1 MLEHP
6 ELHPRP
12 GPAPLM
18 SAPAHRLASLINLS
32 SEILRGT
39 ALKFQTCCYH
49 LHSHSLTRTSASNSG
64 SDSTVSSA
72 LEELTTPIL
81 FSRLN
86 EEHRSVNLN

>member
-1 MLEHP
+1 
-6 ELHPRP
+6 
-12 GPAPLM
+12 M
-18 SAPAHRLASLINLS
+18 SAPAHRLAPLINLS

-39 ALKFQTCCYH
+39 ALKFQTCCCL
-49 LHSHSLTRTSASNSG
+49 LHSHALTRNSASNSR

-86 EEHRSVNLN
+86 EEHRGVNLN